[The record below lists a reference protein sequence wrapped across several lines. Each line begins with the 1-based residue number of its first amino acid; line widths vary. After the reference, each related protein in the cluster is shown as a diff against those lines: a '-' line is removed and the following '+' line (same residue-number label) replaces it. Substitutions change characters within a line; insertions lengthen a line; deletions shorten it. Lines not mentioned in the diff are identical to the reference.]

1 MDNINFSSAKEV
13 VDEETGRERTGL
25 ERFAGLVLLV
35 CTFLLPIF
43 FIPSVSFPFQQAKAV
58 LLSVSVL
65 LAFCVWVIA
74 RLKDSRFVIPQTL
87 MLFSLGF
94 FVVLAALSSLLSGAV
109 SDSFF
114 GQGFEVGTAVSLL
127 IAFALAFLVSI
138 LFRAKDQIF
147 LGYLVFFSSFFL
159 VALFQALRL
168 AFGPAFLS
176 LGMLTD
182 TISNTIGKWN
192 DLGVFFGTAA
202 LLSLITVELLSLS
215 RVFKML
221 AYAALIV
228 SLLLL
233 MVVNFSLVWF
243 VLGLFSLVV
252 LVYLISF
259 RGAEENSSEAAHPLL
274 DASPVIRQNRRI
286 PLPSLL
292 VLLISVAFMLA
303 GNTLGNGISS
313 FFRLSNIEARPSWPA
328 TFLVARQTLIED
340 PLLGAGPNQFV
351 SQWLKFK
358 PAGINDTVFWNA
370 NFSYGVGLIPTLL
383 ATVGILGLMAWL
395 VFFLS
400 FCYTG
405 FTAILS
411 DIQDKF
417 SQYLIASSFLTSLFL
432 WIFSII
438 YIPSVTIFALT
449 FLFTGLFIAS
459 LLAERFVP
467 TAVISF
473 TDNPRTGF
481 VSVLAL
487 VLLLIGS
494 VSLGYFFLQ
503 KYVAAVSFQRGL
515 SAANSEGNVDKAEG
529 FIARAAALSPSDLYD
544 RYLAELT
551 LVRMNSLFSSN
562 AGVLSQESVR
572 SQFQTLLGTA
582 LNNARQAVARNP
594 KNYENFVE
602 LGRVYEAVVPLNI
615 TGAYESAKQSYEEA
629 LKFNPHSPAL
639 MLAMARLEIAKK
651 DNTKA
656 REHIAQA
663 LREKRNYTEAIF
675 FLSQIEAQE
684 GNIKAAISSVEVAS
698 VLSPDDPAIF
708 FQLGFLRFT
717 DRDFPGAASA
727 LERAVALN
735 SSYANAKYFLG
746 LSHEKLGRDA
756 EAIAQFV
763 DLKSTNPDN
772 KEVDLILRNLRAGR
786 SPFSNAAPPVDD
798 KPEMRAKLPVEEES
812 GE

>member
-1 MDNINFSSAKEV
+1 MDNINFNAAKEIS
-13 VDEETGRERTGL
+13 DENNGNERTGL

-35 CTFLLPIF
+35 CIFLLPIF
-43 FIPSVSFPFQQAKAV
+43 FIPSVSFPFSQAKAV
-58 LLSVSVL
+58 LFSVSVL
-65 LAFCVWVIA
+65 LAFSAWVIA
-74 RLKDSRFVIPQTL
+74 RLKDSRFVIPRTL
-87 MLFSLGF
+87 MLFSLGAF
-94 FVVLAALSSLLSGAV
+94 AVLAALSSLLSGTV

-114 GQGFEVGTAVSLL
+114 GQGFEVGTAVSFL
-127 IAFALAFLVSI
+127 IAFLLSFLVPI

-147 LGYLVFFSSFFL
+147 FWYLVFFSSFFL
-159 VALFQALRL
+159 VVLFQALRL
-168 AFGPAFLS
+168 AFGPDLLS
-176 LGMLTD
+176 LGILTD

-215 RVFKML
+215 RLFKIF
-221 AYAALIV
+221 AYAALIL

-233 MVVNFSLVWF
+233 SVVNFYPVWI

-259 RGAEENSSEAAHPLL
+259 RIADVNFPELENEIIEKI
-274 DASPVIRQNRRI
+274 PVARQNRRI
-286 PLPSLL
+286 PIPSLF
-292 VLLISVAFMLA
+292 VLLVSVTFMLA

-313 FFRLSNIEARPSWPA
+313 FFHISNIEARPSWPA
-328 TFLVARQTLIED
+328 TFSVARQTLIED
-340 PLLGAGPNQFV
+340 PLLGVGPNQFA

-358 PAGINDTVFWNA
+358 PAGINDTVFWNV

-383 ATVGILGLMAWL
+383 ATTGIIGLIAWL

-400 FCYTG
+400 FCYAG

-411 DIQDKF
+411 DIKDKF
-417 SQYLIASSFLTSLFL
+417 SQYLIASSFLTALFL

-438 YIPSVTIFALT
+438 YIPSVTMFALT
-449 FLFTGLFIAS
+449 FLFTGLFISA
-459 LLAERFVP
+459 LIVERFVS
-467 TAVISF
+467 TTVISF

-503 KYVAAVSFQRGL
+503 KYVASVSFQKGL
-515 SAANSEGNVDKAEG
+515 RAASSEGNIDKAEG
-529 FIARAAALSPSDLYD
+529 FIARAASLSPSDIYY
-544 RYLAELT
+544 RYLTELS
-551 LVRMNSLFSSN
+551 LVRMNSLFSS
-562 AGVLSQESVR
+562 ATGALSEESVR
-572 SQFQTLLGTA
+572 SKFQTLLGSA
-582 LNNARQAVARNP
+582 LNTARQAVALNS
-594 KNYENFVE
+594 KNHENFME

-615 TGAYESAKQSYEEA
+615 AGAYENARQSYEEA
-629 LKFNPHSPAL
+629 LKFNPHGPAI

-656 REHIAQA
+656 REHIIEA

-675 FLSQIEAQE
+675 LLSQIEAQE
-684 GNIKAAISSVEVAS
+684 GNIKAAISSVEAAAVI
-698 VLSPDDPAIF
+698 SPDDPAIF

-717 DRDFPGAASA
+717 DKDFSGAASA

-746 LSHEKLGRDA
+746 LSYDKLGLDA
-756 EAIAQFV
+756 KAIAQFV

-772 KEVDLILRNLRAGR
+772 KEIDLILRNLRAGR

-798 KPEMRAKLPVEEES
+798 KPEMRAKLPVDEKS